1 MRAPGTGPA
10 PSRIDRTAVRWAALI
25 LSFLLGVLEL
35 LWGPGGLAGASEA
48 ARRPGPGS
56 VEELARR
63 IGCTAEITTDAA
75 DLRQGM
81 CTSGGEEIWI
91 ASFPTTRAQDDWTS
105 EAQAY
110 GGSYLVGDGWVVV
123 LSDATTDVLQG
134 LLGGVVVGGAG
145 HAGAHPPGDGGEQRQ
160 Q

>member
-1 MRAPGTGPA
+1 MKARGTVLA
-10 PSRIDRTAVRWAALI
+10 PSGIDRTAVRWAALI
-25 LSFLLGVLEL
+25 LLFLLGVVEL
-35 LWGPGGLAGASEA
+35 LWGPGGLVGTSQA
-48 ARRPGPGS
+48 AQRPGPSS

-81 CTSGGEEIWI
+81 CTSGGEEVWI
-91 ASFPTTRAQDDWTS
+91 ASFPTRRAQDAWTT

-123 LSDATTDVLQG
+123 LSDATAGVLHG
-134 LLGGVVVGGAG
+134 LLGGTIVSGAE
-145 HAGAHPPGDGGEQRQ
+145 HTGAHAPADGG
-160 Q
+160 

>member
-10 PSRIDRTAVRWAALI
+10 PPRIHRTAVRWAALI
-25 LSFLLGVLEL
+25 LFFLLGVVEL
-35 LWGPGGLAGASEA
+35 LWGPGGLAGASQA
-48 ARRPGPGS
+48 AQRPGPSS

-81 CTSGGEEIWI
+81 CTSAGEEIWI
-91 ASFPTTRAQDDWTS
+91 ASFPTARAQEAWTS

-123 LSDATTDVLQG
+123 LSDTTADVLHG

-145 HAGAHPPGDGGEQRQ
+145 HVGTHLPDGG
-160 Q
+160 

>member
-1 MRAPGTGPA
+1 MRAPGAGLVP
-10 PSRIDRTAVRWAALI
+10 PRIDRTAVRWAALI
-25 LSFLLGVLEL
+25 LLFLLGVVEL
-35 LWGPGGLAGASEA
+35 LWGPGGLAGTSQA
-48 ARRPGPGS
+48 AQRPGPRS
-56 VEELARR
+56 VEELASR

-91 ASFPTTRAQDDWTS
+91 ASFPTARAQDAWTS

-123 LSDATTDVLQG
+123 LSDTTAGVLHG

-145 HAGAHPPGDGGEQRQ
+145 HAGAHLPDGG
-160 Q
+160 